1 MDFTEAMWHLV
12 KGDKIRRK
20 CWRKDIYIYK
30 PTEGV
35 AVDHILDSEGNIY
48 YVFHIE
54 NDWEL
59 YEE

>member
-1 MDFTEAMWHLV
+1 MWHLV

-20 CWRKDIYIYK
+20 CWRKGVYIYK

-35 AVDHILDSEGNIY
+35 AVDYILDSEGNIY